1 MYYKD
6 LNLYDFFIAVMEQ
19 DSDDKLP
26 SFFLND
32 SKNGEENP
40 ITQKRINK
48 IESNETLSDIHTTKV
63 VKSTNR
69 IHLPSLAIGAGIAV
83 ACIFCGVLMV
93 NMINNDTMPILDEI
107 QQKQIEIEESEQR
120 LQQMAEQPITLS
132 NYIDNASPILGNPN
146 APITMVEFGDY
157 QCTFCSKFFHETE
170 NSIITNY
177 VKTGKV
183 KILFKDF
190 IILGQDS
197 MNAANAAHCANDQKL
212 FWEYH
217 SMLYNNWA
225 GEDTGWANLA
235 HLHEFARILGLDYDE
250 FSACM
255 SDLKWDELVRSSS
268 IDGNTLGVTGTPTF
282 FVINQ
287 NNDVI
292 KIVGAQHYDVFK
304 QIFDSVLE
312 E

>member
-1 MYYKD
+1 
-6 LNLYDFFIAVMEQ
+6 MES

-26 SFFLND
+26 SFFLNE
-32 SKNGEENP
+32 SKNDQESLDA
-40 ITQKRINK
+40 QKRINK
-48 IESNETLSDIHTTKV
+48 TESNETLSDIHTTKV
-63 VKSTNR
+63 VRSTNR

-93 NMINNDTMPILDEI
+93 NMINSETTPVLAETP
-107 QQKQIEIEESEQR
+107 QKQTEITKIQS
-120 LQQMAEQPITLS
+120 LS
-132 NYIDNASPILGNPN
+132 VFTDNASPILGNPN

-177 VKTGKV
+177 IKTGKV
-183 KILFKDF
+183 KILFKDY

-197 MNAANAAHCANDQKL
+197 INAANAAHCANDQKL

-225 GEDTGWANLA
+225 GEDTGWADLA
-235 HLHEFARILGLDYDE
+235 HLHEFANTLGLDMDV
-250 FSACM
+250 FSTCM
-255 SDLKWDELVRSSS
+255 SDLKWNELVNLSNK
-268 IDGNTLGVTGTPTF
+268 DGQKLGVSGTPTF
-282 FVINQ
+282 FVIDQ
-287 NNDVI
+287 NNDVM

-304 QIFDSVLE
+304 QIFDSVLDE
-312 E
+312 

>member
-1 MYYKD
+1 
-6 LNLYDFFIAVMEQ
+6 MES

-32 SKNGEENP
+32 SKNDQESLDA
-40 ITQKRINK
+40 QKRTNK
-48 IESNETLSDIHTTKV
+48 TESNETLSDIHTTKV
-63 VKSTNR
+63 VRSTNR

-93 NMINNDTMPILDEI
+93 NMINSETTPVLAETP
-107 QQKQIEIEESEQR
+107 QKQTEITKIQS
-120 LQQMAEQPITLS
+120 LS
-132 NYIDNASPILGNPN
+132 VFTDNASPILGNPN

-177 VKTGKV
+177 IKTGKV
-183 KILFKDF
+183 KILFKDY

-197 MNAANAAHCANDQKL
+197 MNAANAAHCANDQKS
-212 FWEYH
+212 FWKYH

-225 GEDTGWANLA
+225 GEDTGWADLA
-235 HLHEFARILGLDYDE
+235 HLHEFANTLGLDMDV
-250 FSACM
+250 FSTCM
-255 SDLKWDELVRSSS
+255 SDLKWNELVNLSSK
-268 IDGNTLGVTGTPTF
+268 DGQKLGVSGTPTF
-282 FVINQ
+282 FVIDQ

-304 QIFDSVLE
+304 QIFDSALDE
-312 E
+312 

>member
-1 MYYKD
+1 
-6 LNLYDFFIAVMEQ
+6 LES

-32 SKNGEENP
+32 SKNDQESLDA
-40 ITQKRINK
+40 QKRINK
-48 IESNETLSDIHTTKV
+48 TESNETLSDIHTTKV
-63 VKSTNR
+63 VRSTNR

-93 NMINNDTMPILDEI
+93 NMINSETTPVLAETP
-107 QQKQIEIEESEQR
+107 QKQTEITKIQS
-120 LQQMAEQPITLS
+120 LS
-132 NYIDNASPILGNPN
+132 VFTDNASPILGNPN

-177 VKTGKV
+177 IKTGKV
-183 KILFKDF
+183 KVLIKDI

-197 MNAANAAHCANDQKL
+197 RNAANAAHCANDQKL

-225 GEDTGWANLA
+225 GENTGWADLA
-235 HLHEFARILGLDYDE
+235 HLHEFANTLGLDMDV
-250 FSACM
+250 FSTCM
-255 SDLKWDELVRSSS
+255 SDLKWNELVNLSS
-268 IDGNTLGVTGTPTF
+268 IDGQKLGVSGTPTF
-282 FVINQ
+282 FVIDQ

-304 QIFDSVLE
+304 QIFDSVLDE
-312 E
+312 

>member
-1 MYYKD
+1 
-6 LNLYDFFIAVMEQ
+6 LES

-32 SKNGEENP
+32 SKNDQESLDA
-40 ITQKRINK
+40 QKRINK
-48 IESNETLSDIHTTKV
+48 TESNETLSDIHTTKV
-63 VKSTNR
+63 VRSTNR

-93 NMINNDTMPILDEI
+93 NMINSETTPVLAETP
-107 QQKQIEIEESEQR
+107 QKQTEITKIQS
-120 LQQMAEQPITLS
+120 LS
-132 NYIDNASPILGNPN
+132 VFTDNASPILGNPN

-177 VKTGKV
+177 IKTGKV
-183 KILFKDF
+183 KVLFKDF

-197 MNAANAAHCANDQKL
+197 RNAANAAHCANDQKL

-225 GEDTGWANLA
+225 GENTGWADLA
-235 HLHEFARILGLDYDE
+235 HLHEFANTLGLDMDV
-250 FSACM
+250 FSTCM
-255 SDLKWDELVRSSS
+255 SDLKWNELVNLSSK
-268 IDGNTLGVTGTPTF
+268 DGQKLGVSGTPTF
-282 FVINQ
+282 FVIDQ

-304 QIFDSVLE
+304 QIFDSVLDE
-312 E
+312 

>member
-1 MYYKD
+1 
-6 LNLYDFFIAVMEQ
+6 MES

-32 SKNGEENP
+32 SKNDEENMNV
-40 ITQKRINK
+40 QKRINK
-48 IESNETLSDIHTTKV
+48 TESNETLSDIHTTKV
-63 VKSTNR
+63 VRSTNK

-83 ACIFCGVLMV
+83 ACIFCGVLMI
-93 NMINNDTMPILDEI
+93 NMINNETMPVLDETP
-107 QQKQIEIEESEQR
+107 QKQTEIAKKQS
-120 LQQMAEQPITLS
+120 LS
-132 NYIDNASPILGNPN
+132 VFIDNASPILGDPN
-146 APITMVEFGDY
+146 APITMIEFGDY

-183 KILFKDF
+183 KLLFKDY

-197 MNAANAAHCANDQKL
+197 INAANAAHCANDQKS
-212 FWEYH
+212 FWQYH
-217 SMLYNNWA
+217 SMLYNNWD

-235 HLHEFARILGLDYDE
+235 HLHEFARTLDLDFDE

-255 SDLKWDELVRSSS
+255 SDLKWNELINLSSM
-268 IDGNTLGVTGTPTF
+268 DGQKLGVTGTPTF
-282 FVINQ
+282 FIIDQ

-292 KIVGAQHYDVFK
+292 KITGAQSYDVFK
-304 QIFDSVLE
+304 QVFDSVLKD
-312 E
+312 

>member
-1 MYYKD
+1 
-6 LNLYDFFIAVMEQ
+6 MES

-32 SKNGEENP
+32 SKNDQESLDA
-40 ITQKRINK
+40 QKRINK
-48 IESNETLSDIHTTKV
+48 TESNETLSDIHTTKV
-63 VKSTNR
+63 VRSTNR

-93 NMINNDTMPILDEI
+93 NMINSETTPVLAETP
-107 QQKQIEIEESEQR
+107 QKQTEITKIQS
-120 LQQMAEQPITLS
+120 LS
-132 NYIDNASPILGNPN
+132 VFTDNASPILGNPN

-177 VKTGKV
+177 IKTGKV
-183 KILFKDF
+183 KILFKDY

-197 MNAANAAHCANDQKL
+197 INAANAAHCANDQKL

-225 GEDTGWANLA
+225 GENTGWADLA
-235 HLHEFARILGLDYDE
+235 HLHEFANTLGLDMDV
-250 FSACM
+250 FSTCM
-255 SDLKWDELVRSSS
+255 SDLKWNELVNLSSK
-268 IDGNTLGVTGTPTF
+268 DGQKLGVSGTPTF
-282 FVINQ
+282 FVIDQ

-304 QIFDSVLE
+304 QIFDSVLDE
-312 E
+312 

>member
-1 MYYKD
+1 
-6 LNLYDFFIAVMEQ
+6 MES

-32 SKNGEENP
+32 SKNDQESLDA
-40 ITQKRINK
+40 QKRINK
-48 IESNETLSDIHTTKV
+48 TESNETLSDIHTTKV
-63 VKSTNR
+63 VRSTNR

-93 NMINNDTMPILDEI
+93 NMINSETTPVLAETP
-107 QQKQIEIEESEQR
+107 QKQTEITKIQS
-120 LQQMAEQPITLS
+120 LS
-132 NYIDNASPILGNPN
+132 VFTDNASPILGNPN

-183 KILFKDF
+183 KILFKDY

-217 SMLYNNWA
+217 SMLYNNWD
-225 GEDTGWANLA
+225 GEDTGWANLG
-235 HLHEFARILGLDYDE
+235 HLHEFANTLGLDMNV
-250 FSACM
+250 FSTCM
-255 SDLKWDELVRSSS
+255 SDLKWNELVNLSS
-268 IDGNTLGVTGTPTF
+268 IDGQKLGVTGTPTF
-282 FVINQ
+282 FVIDQ

-304 QIFDSVLE
+304 QILDSVLE

>member
-1 MYYKD
+1 
-6 LNLYDFFIAVMEQ
+6 MES

-26 SFFLND
+26 DFFLND
-32 SKNGEENP
+32 SKNGQESLDV
-40 ITQKRINK
+40 QKRINK
-48 IESNETLSDIHTTKV
+48 TESDETLSDIHATKV
-63 VKSTNR
+63 VRSTNR

-93 NMINNDTMPILDEI
+93 NMLNDETMPILDKI
-107 QQKQIEIEESEQR
+107 PQKQTEIVKKQS
-120 LQQMAEQPITLS
+120 LS
-132 NYIDNASPILGNPN
+132 VFIDNASPALGNPN

-177 VKTGKV
+177 IKTGKV
-183 KILFKDF
+183 KILFKDY

-225 GEDTGWANLA
+225 GEDTGWADLA
-235 HLHEFARILGLDYDE
+235 HLHEFANTLGLDMDV
-250 FSACM
+250 FSTCM
-255 SDLKWDELVRSSS
+255 SDLKWNELVNLSSK
-268 IDGNTLGVTGTPTF
+268 DGQKLGVTGTPTF
-282 FVINQ
+282 FVIDQ

-304 QIFDSVLE
+304 QILDSVLE

>member
-1 MYYKD
+1 
-6 LNLYDFFIAVMEQ
+6 LES

-32 SKNGEENP
+32 SKNDQESLDA
-40 ITQKRINK
+40 QKRINK
-48 IESNETLSDIHTTKV
+48 TESNETLSEIHTTKV
-63 VKSTNR
+63 VRSTNR

-93 NMINNDTMPILDEI
+93 NMINSETTPVLAETP
-107 QQKQIEIEESEQR
+107 QKQTEITKIQS
-120 LQQMAEQPITLS
+120 LS
-132 NYIDNASPILGNPN
+132 VFTDNASPILGNPN

-177 VKTGKV
+177 IKTGKV
-183 KILFKDF
+183 KILFKDY

-197 MNAANAAHCANDQKL
+197 INAANAAHCANDQKL

-225 GEDTGWANLA
+225 GENTGWADLA
-235 HLHEFARILGLDYDE
+235 HLHEFANTLGLDMDV
-250 FSACM
+250 FSTCM
-255 SDLKWDELVRSSS
+255 SDLKWNELVNLSS
-268 IDGNTLGVTGTPTF
+268 IDGQKLGVSGTPTF
-282 FVINQ
+282 FVIDQ

-304 QIFDSVLE
+304 QIFDSVLDE
-312 E
+312 

>member
-1 MYYKD
+1 
-6 LNLYDFFIAVMEQ
+6 MES

-32 SKNGEENP
+32 SKNDQESLDA
-40 ITQKRINK
+40 QKRINK
-48 IESNETLSDIHTTKV
+48 TESNETLSDIHTTKV
-63 VKSTNR
+63 VRSTNR

-93 NMINNDTMPILDEI
+93 NMINSETTPVLAETP
-107 QQKQIEIEESEQR
+107 QKQTEITKIQS
-120 LQQMAEQPITLS
+120 LS
-132 NYIDNASPILGNPN
+132 VFTDNASPILGNPN

-170 NSIITNY
+170 NPIITNY
-177 VKTGKV
+177 IKTGKV
-183 KILFKDF
+183 KVLFKDY

-197 MNAANAAHCANDQKL
+197 INAANAAHCANDQKL

-225 GEDTGWANLA
+225 GENTGWADLA
-235 HLHEFARILGLDYDE
+235 HLHEFANTLGLDMDV
-250 FSACM
+250 FSTCM
-255 SDLKWDELVRSSS
+255 SDLKWNELVNLSSK
-268 IDGNTLGVTGTPTF
+268 DGQKLGVSGTPTF
-282 FVINQ
+282 FVIDQ

-304 QIFDSVLE
+304 QIFDSVLDE
-312 E
+312 

>member
-1 MYYKD
+1 
-6 LNLYDFFIAVMEQ
+6 MES

-32 SKNGEENP
+32 SKNDQESLDA
-40 ITQKRINK
+40 QKRINK
-48 IESNETLSDIHTTKV
+48 TESNETLSDIHTTKV
-63 VKSTNR
+63 VRSTNR

-93 NMINNDTMPILDEI
+93 NMINSETTPVLAETP
-107 QQKQIEIEESEQR
+107 QKQTEITKIQS
-120 LQQMAEQPITLS
+120 LS
-132 NYIDNASPILGNPN
+132 VFTDNASPILGNPN

-177 VKTGKV
+177 IKTGKV
-183 KILFKDF
+183 KILFKDY

-225 GEDTGWANLA
+225 GEDTGWADLA
-235 HLHEFARILGLDYDE
+235 HLHEFANTLGLDMDV
-250 FSACM
+250 FSTCM
-255 SDLKWDELVRSSS
+255 SDLKWNELVNLSSK
-268 IDGNTLGVTGTPTF
+268 DGQKLGVSGTPTF
-282 FVINQ
+282 FVIDQ

-304 QIFDSVLE
+304 QIFDSVLDE
-312 E
+312 

>member
-1 MYYKD
+1 
-6 LNLYDFFIAVMEQ
+6 MES

-32 SKNGEENP
+32 TKNGEKNLDV
-40 ITQKRINK
+40 QKRINK
-48 IESNETLSDIHTTKV
+48 TESNETLSDIHTTKV
-63 VKSTNR
+63 VRSTNR

-93 NMINNDTMPILDEI
+93 NMINNEATPVLDEI
-107 QQKQIEIEESEQR
+107 SQKQTEITKMQ
-120 LQQMAEQPITLS
+120 TLS
-132 NYIDNASPILGNPN
+132 VFTDNASPILGNPN

-177 VKTGKV
+177 IKTGKV
-183 KILFKDF
+183 KILFKDY

-225 GEDTGWANLA
+225 GEDTGWADLA
-235 HLHEFARILGLDYDE
+235 HLHEFANTLGLDMDV

-255 SDLKWDELVRSSS
+255 SDLKWNELVNLSS
-268 IDGNTLGVTGTPTF
+268 IDGQKLGVTGTPTF
-282 FVINQ
+282 FVIDQ

-304 QIFDSVLE
+304 EVFDSVLE

>member
-1 MYYKD
+1 
-6 LNLYDFFIAVMEQ
+6 MES

-32 SKNGEENP
+32 SKNDQESLDA
-40 ITQKRINK
+40 QKRINK
-48 IESNETLSDIHTTKV
+48 TESNETLSDIHTTKV
-63 VKSTNR
+63 VRSTNR

-93 NMINNDTMPILDEI
+93 NMINSETTPVLAETP
-107 QQKQIEIEESEQR
+107 QKQTEITKIQS
-120 LQQMAEQPITLS
+120 LS
-132 NYIDNASPILGNPN
+132 VFTDNASPILGNPN

-183 KILFKDF
+183 KMLFKDY

-225 GEDTGWANLA
+225 GEDTGWADLA
-235 HLHEFARILGLDYDE
+235 HLHEFANTLGLDMNV
-250 FSACM
+250 FSTCM
-255 SDLKWDELVRSSS
+255 SDLKWNELVNLSS
-268 IDGNTLGVTGTPTF
+268 IDGQKLGVSGTPTF
-282 FVINQ
+282 FVIDQ

-304 QIFDSVLE
+304 QIFDSVLDE
-312 E
+312 

>member
-1 MYYKD
+1 
-6 LNLYDFFIAVMEQ
+6 MES

-32 SKNGEENP
+32 SKNDQESLDA
-40 ITQKRINK
+40 QKRINK
-48 IESNETLSDIHTTKV
+48 TESNETLSDIHTTKV
-63 VKSTNR
+63 VRSTNR

-93 NMINNDTMPILDEI
+93 NMINSETTPVLAETP
-107 QQKQIEIEESEQR
+107 QKQTEITKIQS
-120 LQQMAEQPITLS
+120 LS
-132 NYIDNASPILGNPN
+132 VFTDNASPILGNPN

-177 VKTGKV
+177 VKTGKI
-183 KILFKDF
+183 KMLFKDY

-225 GEDTGWANLA
+225 GEDTGWADLA
-235 HLHEFARILGLDYDE
+235 HLHEFANTLGLDMDV
-250 FSACM
+250 FSTCM
-255 SDLKWDELVRSSS
+255 SDLKWNELVNLSSK
-268 IDGNTLGVTGTPTF
+268 DGQKLGVSGTPTF
-282 FVINQ
+282 FVIDQ

-304 QIFDSVLE
+304 QIFDSVLDE
-312 E
+312 

>member
-1 MYYKD
+1 
-6 LNLYDFFIAVMEQ
+6 MES

-32 SKNGEENP
+32 SKNDQESLDA
-40 ITQKRINK
+40 QKRINK
-48 IESNETLSDIHTTKV
+48 TESNETLSDIHTTKV
-63 VKSTNR
+63 VRSTNR

-93 NMINNDTMPILDEI
+93 NMINSETTPVLAETP
-107 QQKQIEIEESEQR
+107 QKQTEITKTQS
-120 LQQMAEQPITLS
+120 LS
-132 NYIDNASPILGNPN
+132 VFTDNASPILGNPN

-177 VKTGKV
+177 IKTGKV
-183 KILFKDF
+183 KILFKDY

-197 MNAANAAHCANDQKL
+197 INAANAAHCANDQKL

-225 GEDTGWANLA
+225 GENTGWADLA
-235 HLHEFARILGLDYDE
+235 HLHEFANTLGLDMDV
-250 FSACM
+250 FSTCM
-255 SDLKWDELVRSSS
+255 SDLKWNELVNLSSK
-268 IDGNTLGVTGTPTF
+268 DGQKLGVSGTPTF
-282 FVINQ
+282 FVIDQ
-287 NNDVI
+287 NNDVV

-304 QIFDSVLE
+304 QIFDSVLDE
-312 E
+312 

>member
-1 MYYKD
+1 
-6 LNLYDFFIAVMEQ
+6 LES

-32 SKNGEENP
+32 SKNDQESLDA
-40 ITQKRINK
+40 QKRINK
-48 IESNETLSDIHTTKV
+48 TESNETLSDIHTTKV
-63 VKSTNR
+63 VRSTNR

-93 NMINNDTMPILDEI
+93 NMINSETTPVLAETP
-107 QQKQIEIEESEQR
+107 QKQTEITKIQS
-120 LQQMAEQPITLS
+120 LS
-132 NYIDNASPILGNPN
+132 VFTDNASPILGNPN

-177 VKTGKV
+177 IKTGKV
-183 KILFKDF
+183 KVLFKDY

-197 MNAANAAHCANDQKL
+197 INAANAAHCANDQKL

-225 GEDTGWANLA
+225 GENTGWADLA
-235 HLHEFARILGLDYDE
+235 HLHEFANTLGLDMDV
-250 FSACM
+250 FSTCM
-255 SDLKWDELVRSSS
+255 SDLKWNELVNLSSK
-268 IDGNTLGVTGTPTF
+268 DGQKLGVSGTPTF
-282 FVINQ
+282 FVIDQ

-304 QIFDSVLE
+304 QIFDSALDE
-312 E
+312 

>member
-1 MYYKD
+1 
-6 LNLYDFFIAVMEQ
+6 MES

-32 SKNGEENP
+32 SKNDQESLDA
-40 ITQKRINK
+40 QKRINK
-48 IESNETLSDIHTTKV
+48 TESNETLSDIHTTKV
-63 VKSTNR
+63 VRSTNR

-93 NMINNDTMPILDEI
+93 NMINSETTPVLAETP
-107 QQKQIEIEESEQR
+107 QKQIEITKIQS
-120 LQQMAEQPITLS
+120 LS
-132 NYIDNASPILGNPN
+132 VFTDNASPILGNPN

-177 VKTGKV
+177 IKTGKV
-183 KILFKDF
+183 KILFKDY

-197 MNAANAAHCANDQKL
+197 INAANAAHCANDQKL

-225 GEDTGWANLA
+225 GENTGWADLA
-235 HLHEFARILGLDYDE
+235 HLHEFANTLGLDMDV
-250 FSACM
+250 FSTCM
-255 SDLKWDELVRSSS
+255 SDLKWKELVNLSSK
-268 IDGNTLGVTGTPTF
+268 DGQKLGVSGTPTF
-282 FVINQ
+282 FVIDQ

-304 QIFDSVLE
+304 QIFDSVLDE
-312 E
+312 

>member
-1 MYYKD
+1 
-6 LNLYDFFIAVMEQ
+6 MES

-32 SKNGEENP
+32 SKNDQESLDA
-40 ITQKRINK
+40 QKRINK
-48 IESNETLSDIHTTKV
+48 TESNETLSEIHTTKV
-63 VKSTNR
+63 VRSTNR

-93 NMINNDTMPILDEI
+93 NMINSETTPVLAETP
-107 QQKQIEIEESEQR
+107 QKQTEITKIQS
-120 LQQMAEQPITLS
+120 LS
-132 NYIDNASPILGNPN
+132 VFTDNASPILGNPN

-177 VKTGKV
+177 IKTGKV
-183 KILFKDF
+183 KVLFKDY

-197 MNAANAAHCANDQKL
+197 INAANAAHCANDQKL

-225 GEDTGWANLA
+225 GENTGWADLA
-235 HLHEFARILGLDYDE
+235 HLHEFANTLGLDMDV
-250 FSACM
+250 FSTCM
-255 SDLKWDELVRSSS
+255 SDLKWNELVNLSSK
-268 IDGNTLGVTGTPTF
+268 DGQKLGVSGTPTF
-282 FVINQ
+282 FVIDQ

-304 QIFDSVLE
+304 QIFDSALDE
-312 E
+312 

>member
-1 MYYKD
+1 MAI
-6 LNLYDFFIAVMEQ
+6 LES

-32 SKNGEENP
+32 SKNDQESLDA
-40 ITQKRINK
+40 QKRINK
-48 IESNETLSDIHTTKV
+48 TESNETLSDIHTTKV
-63 VKSTNR
+63 VRSTNR

-93 NMINNDTMPILDEI
+93 NMINSETTPVLAETP
-107 QQKQIEIEESEQR
+107 QKQTEITKIQS
-120 LQQMAEQPITLS
+120 LS
-132 NYIDNASPILGNPN
+132 VFTDNASPILGNPN

-177 VKTGKV
+177 IKTGKV
-183 KILFKDF
+183 KILFKDY

-197 MNAANAAHCANDQKL
+197 INAANAAHCANDQKL

-225 GEDTGWANLA
+225 GENTGWADLA
-235 HLHEFARILGLDYDE
+235 HLHEFANTLGLDMDV
-250 FSACM
+250 FSTCM
-255 SDLKWDELVRSSS
+255 SDLKWNELVNLSSK
-268 IDGNTLGVTGTPTF
+268 DGQKLGVSGTPTF
-282 FVINQ
+282 FVIDQ

-304 QIFDSVLE
+304 QIFDSVLDE
-312 E
+312 

>member
-1 MYYKD
+1 
-6 LNLYDFFIAVMEQ
+6 MES

-32 SKNGEENP
+32 SKNGQESLDV
-40 ITQKRINK
+40 QKRINK
-48 IESNETLSDIHTTKV
+48 TESNETLSDIHTTKV
-63 VKSTNR
+63 VRSTNR

-93 NMINNDTMPILDEI
+93 NMLNDETMPILDKI
-107 QQKQIEIEESEQR
+107 PQKQTEIVKKQS
-120 LQQMAEQPITLS
+120 LS
-132 NYIDNASPILGNPN
+132 VFIDNASPALGNPN

-177 VKTGKV
+177 IKTGKV
-183 KILFKDF
+183 KILFKDY

-197 MNAANAAHCANDQKL
+197 INAANAAHCANDQKL

-225 GEDTGWANLA
+225 GEDTGWADLT
-235 HLHEFARILGLDYDE
+235 HLHEFANTLGLDMNV
-250 FSACM
+250 FSTCM
-255 SDLKWDELVRSSS
+255 SDLKWNELVNLSS
-268 IDGNTLGVTGTPTF
+268 IDGQKLGVTGTPTF
-282 FVINQ
+282 FVIDQ

>member
-1 MYYKD
+1 
-6 LNLYDFFIAVMEQ
+6 LES

-32 SKNGEENP
+32 SKNDQESLDA
-40 ITQKRINK
+40 QKRINK
-48 IESNETLSDIHTTKV
+48 TESNETLSDIHTSKV
-63 VKSTNR
+63 VRSTNR

-93 NMINNDTMPILDEI
+93 NMINSETTPVLAETP
-107 QQKQIEIEESEQR
+107 QKQTEITKIQS
-120 LQQMAEQPITLS
+120 LS
-132 NYIDNASPILGNPN
+132 VFTDNASPILGNPN

-177 VKTGKV
+177 IKTGKV
-183 KILFKDF
+183 KILFKDY

-197 MNAANAAHCANDQKL
+197 INAANAAHCANDQKL

-225 GEDTGWANLA
+225 GENTGWADLA
-235 HLHEFARILGLDYDE
+235 HLHEFANTLGLDMDV
-250 FSACM
+250 FSTCM
-255 SDLKWDELVRSSS
+255 SDLKWNELVNLSSK
-268 IDGNTLGVTGTPTF
+268 DGQKLGVSGTPTF
-282 FVINQ
+282 FVIDQ

-304 QIFDSVLE
+304 QIFDSVLDE
-312 E
+312 

>member
-1 MYYKD
+1 
-6 LNLYDFFIAVMEQ
+6 MES

-32 SKNGEENP
+32 SKNDQESLDA
-40 ITQKRINK
+40 QKRINK
-48 IESNETLSDIHTTKV
+48 TESNETLSDIHTTKV
-63 VKSTNR
+63 VRSTNR

-93 NMINNDTMPILDEI
+93 NMINSETTPVLAETP
-107 QQKQIEIEESEQR
+107 QKQTEITKIQS
-120 LQQMAEQPITLS
+120 LS
-132 NYIDNASPILGNPN
+132 VFTDNASPILGNPN

-177 VKTGKV
+177 IKTGKV
-183 KILFKDF
+183 KILFKDY

-197 MNAANAAHCANDQKL
+197 MNAANAAHCANDQKS

-225 GEDTGWANLA
+225 GEDTGWADIT
-235 HLHEFARILGLDYDE
+235 HLHEFANTLGLDMDV
-250 FSACM
+250 FSTCM
-255 SDLKWDELVRSSS
+255 SDLKWNELVNLSSK
-268 IDGNTLGVTGTPTF
+268 DGQKLGVSGTPTF
-282 FVINQ
+282 FVIDQ

-304 QIFDSVLE
+304 QIFDSVLDE
-312 E
+312 

>member
-1 MYYKD
+1 
-6 LNLYDFFIAVMEQ
+6 MES

-32 SKNGEENP
+32 SKNDQESLDA
-40 ITQKRINK
+40 QKRINK
-48 IESNETLSDIHTTKV
+48 TESNETLSEIHTTKV
-63 VKSTNR
+63 VRSTNR

-93 NMINNDTMPILDEI
+93 NMINSETTPVLAETP
-107 QQKQIEIEESEQR
+107 QKQTEITKIQS
-120 LQQMAEQPITLS
+120 LS
-132 NYIDNASPILGNPN
+132 VFTDNASPILGNPN

-177 VKTGKV
+177 IKTGKV
-183 KILFKDF
+183 KILFKDY

-197 MNAANAAHCANDQKL
+197 INAANAAHCANDQKL

-225 GEDTGWANLA
+225 GENTGWADLA
-235 HLHEFARILGLDYDE
+235 HLHEFANTLGLDMDV
-250 FSACM
+250 FSTCM
-255 SDLKWDELVRSSS
+255 SDLKWNELVNLSS
-268 IDGNTLGVTGTPTF
+268 IDGQKLGVSGTPTF
-282 FVINQ
+282 FVIDQ

-304 QIFDSVLE
+304 QIFDSVLDE
-312 E
+312 

>member
-1 MYYKD
+1 
-6 LNLYDFFIAVMEQ
+6 MES

-32 SKNGEENP
+32 SKNDQESLDA
-40 ITQKRINK
+40 QKRINK
-48 IESNETLSDIHTTKV
+48 TESNETLSDIHTTKV
-63 VKSTNR
+63 VRSTNR

-93 NMINNDTMPILDEI
+93 NMINSETTPVLAETP
-107 QQKQIEIEESEQR
+107 QKQTEITKIQS
-120 LQQMAEQPITLS
+120 LS
-132 NYIDNASPILGNPN
+132 VFTDNASPILGNPN

-177 VKTGKV
+177 IKTGKV
-183 KILFKDF
+183 KVLFKDF

-197 MNAANAAHCANDQKL
+197 RNAANAAHCANDQKL

-225 GEDTGWANLA
+225 GENTGWADLA
-235 HLHEFARILGLDYDE
+235 HLHEFANTLGLDMDV
-250 FSACM
+250 FSTCM
-255 SDLKWDELVRSSS
+255 SDLKWNELVNLSS
-268 IDGNTLGVTGTPTF
+268 IDGQKLGVSGTPTF
-282 FVINQ
+282 FVIDQ

-304 QIFDSVLE
+304 QIFDSVLDE
-312 E
+312 

>member
-1 MYYKD
+1 
-6 LNLYDFFIAVMEQ
+6 LES

-32 SKNGEENP
+32 SKNDQESLDA
-40 ITQKRINK
+40 QKRINK
-48 IESNETLSDIHTTKV
+48 TESNETLSDIHTTKV
-63 VKSTNR
+63 VRSTNR

-93 NMINNDTMPILDEI
+93 NMINSETTPVLAETP
-107 QQKQIEIEESEQR
+107 QKQTEITKIQS
-120 LQQMAEQPITLS
+120 LS
-132 NYIDNASPILGNPN
+132 VFTDNASPILGNPN

-183 KILFKDF
+183 KILFKDY

-225 GEDTGWANLA
+225 GEDTGWADLA
-235 HLHEFARILGLDYDE
+235 HLHEFANTLGLDMDV
-250 FSACM
+250 FSTCM
-255 SDLKWDELVRSSS
+255 SDLKWNELVNLSSK
-268 IDGNTLGVTGTPTF
+268 DGQKLGVSGTPTF
-282 FVINQ
+282 FVIDQ

-304 QIFDSVLE
+304 QIFDSALDE
-312 E
+312 

>member
-1 MYYKD
+1 
-6 LNLYDFFIAVMEQ
+6 MES

-32 SKNGEENP
+32 SKNDQESLDA
-40 ITQKRINK
+40 QKRINK
-48 IESNETLSDIHTTKV
+48 TESNETLSDIHTTKV
-63 VKSTNR
+63 VRSTNR

-93 NMINNDTMPILDEI
+93 NMINSETTPVLAETP
-107 QQKQIEIEESEQR
+107 QKQTEITKIQS
-120 LQQMAEQPITLS
+120 LS
-132 NYIDNASPILGNPN
+132 VFTDNASPILGNPN

-170 NSIITNY
+170 NPIITNY
-177 VKTGKV
+177 IKTGKV
-183 KILFKDF
+183 KILFKDY

-197 MNAANAAHCANDQKL
+197 INAANAAHCANDQKL

-225 GEDTGWANLA
+225 GENTGWADLA
-235 HLHEFARILGLDYDE
+235 HLHEFANTLGLDMDV
-250 FSACM
+250 FSTCM
-255 SDLKWDELVRSSS
+255 SDLKWNELVNLSSK
-268 IDGNTLGVTGTPTF
+268 DGQKLGVSGTPTF
-282 FVINQ
+282 FVIDQ
-287 NNDVI
+287 NNDVM

-304 QIFDSVLE
+304 QIFDSVLDE
-312 E
+312 

>member
-1 MYYKD
+1 
-6 LNLYDFFIAVMEQ
+6 MES

-32 SKNGEENP
+32 SKNDQESLDA
-40 ITQKRINK
+40 QKRTNK
-48 IESNETLSDIHTTKV
+48 TESNETLSDIHTTKV
-63 VKSTNR
+63 VRSTNR

-93 NMINNDTMPILDEI
+93 NMINSETTPVLAETP
-107 QQKQIEIEESEQR
+107 QKQTEITKIQS
-120 LQQMAEQPITLS
+120 LS
-132 NYIDNASPILGNPN
+132 VFTDNASPILGNPN

-177 VKTGKV
+177 IKTGKV
-183 KILFKDF
+183 KILFKDY

-225 GEDTGWANLA
+225 GENTGWADLA
-235 HLHEFARILGLDYDE
+235 HLHEFANTLGLDMDV
-250 FSACM
+250 FSTCM
-255 SDLKWDELVRSSS
+255 SDLKWNELVNLSSK
-268 IDGNTLGVTGTPTF
+268 DGQKLGVSGTPTF
-282 FVINQ
+282 FVIDQ

-304 QIFDSVLE
+304 QIFDSVLDE
-312 E
+312 

>member
-1 MYYKD
+1 
-6 LNLYDFFIAVMEQ
+6 LEP

-32 SKNGEENP
+32 SKNDQESLDA
-40 ITQKRINK
+40 QKRINK
-48 IESNETLSDIHTTKV
+48 TESNETLSDIHTTKV
-63 VKSTNR
+63 VRSTNR

-93 NMINNDTMPILDEI
+93 NMINSETTPVLAETP
-107 QQKQIEIEESEQR
+107 QKQTEITKIQS
-120 LQQMAEQPITLS
+120 LS
-132 NYIDNASPILGNPN
+132 VFTDNASPILGNPN

-177 VKTGKV
+177 IKTGKV
-183 KILFKDF
+183 KVLFKDY

-197 MNAANAAHCANDQKL
+197 INAANAAHCANDQKL

-225 GEDTGWANLA
+225 GENTGWADLA
-235 HLHEFARILGLDYDE
+235 HLHEFANTLGLDMDV
-250 FSACM
+250 FSTCM
-255 SDLKWDELVRSSS
+255 SDLKWNELVNLSSK
-268 IDGNTLGVTGTPTF
+268 DGQKLGVSGTPTF
-282 FVINQ
+282 FVIDQ

-304 QIFDSVLE
+304 QIFDSVLDE
-312 E
+312 

>member
-1 MYYKD
+1 
-6 LNLYDFFIAVMEQ
+6 LES

-32 SKNGEENP
+32 SKNGQESLDA
-40 ITQKRINK
+40 QKRTNK
-48 IESNETLSDIHTTKV
+48 TESNETLSDIHTTKV
-63 VKSTNR
+63 VRSTNR

-93 NMINNDTMPILDEI
+93 NMINSETTPVLAETP
-107 QQKQIEIEESEQR
+107 QKQTEITKIQS
-120 LQQMAEQPITLS
+120 LS
-132 NYIDNASPILGNPN
+132 VFTDNASPILGNPN

-177 VKTGKV
+177 IKTGKV
-183 KILFKDF
+183 KILFKDY

-197 MNAANAAHCANDQKL
+197 INAANAAHCANDQKL

-225 GEDTGWANLA
+225 GENTGWADLA
-235 HLHEFARILGLDYDE
+235 HLHEFANTLGLDMDV
-250 FSACM
+250 FSTCM
-255 SDLKWDELVRSSS
+255 SDLKWNELVNLSS
-268 IDGNTLGVTGTPTF
+268 IDGQKLGVSGTPTF
-282 FVINQ
+282 FVIDQ

-304 QIFDSVLE
+304 QIFDSALDE
-312 E
+312 

>member
-1 MYYKD
+1 
-6 LNLYDFFIAVMEQ
+6 MES

-32 SKNGEENP
+32 SKNDQESLDA
-40 ITQKRINK
+40 QKRINK
-48 IESNETLSDIHTTKV
+48 TESNETLSDIHTTKV
-63 VKSTNR
+63 VRSTNR

-93 NMINNDTMPILDEI
+93 NMINSETTPVLAETP
-107 QQKQIEIEESEQR
+107 QKQTEITKIQS
-120 LQQMAEQPITLS
+120 LS
-132 NYIDNASPILGNPN
+132 VFTDNASPILGNPN

-177 VKTGKV
+177 IKTGKV
-183 KILFKDF
+183 KILFKDY

-197 MNAANAAHCANDQKL
+197 INAANAAHCANDQKL

-225 GEDTGWANLA
+225 GEDTGWADLA
-235 HLHEFARILGLDYDE
+235 HLHEFANTLGLDMDV
-250 FSACM
+250 FSTCM
-255 SDLKWDELVRSSS
+255 SDLKWNELVNLSS
-268 IDGNTLGVTGTPTF
+268 IDGQKLGVSGTPTF
-282 FVINQ
+282 FVIDQ

-304 QIFDSVLE
+304 QIFDSVLDE
-312 E
+312 

>member
-1 MYYKD
+1 
-6 LNLYDFFIAVMEQ
+6 MEP

-32 SKNGEENP
+32 SKNDQEDLNIE
-40 ITQKRINK
+40 KKINK
-48 IESNETLSDIHTTKV
+48 TESNETLSDMHATKV
-63 VKSTNR
+63 VRSTNR

-93 NMINNDTMPILDEI
+93 NMINNEATPVLDEI
-107 QQKQIEIEESEQR
+107 SQKQTEITKMQ
-120 LQQMAEQPITLS
+120 TLS
-132 NYIDNASPILGNPN
+132 VFTDNASPILGNPN

-183 KILFKDF
+183 KILFKDY

-217 SMLYNNWA
+217 SMLYNNWD
-225 GEDTGWANLA
+225 GEDTGWANLG
-235 HLHEFARILGLDYDE
+235 HLHEFANTLGLDMNV
-250 FSACM
+250 FSTCM
-255 SDLKWDELVRSSS
+255 SDLKWNELVNLSS
-268 IDGNTLGVTGTPTF
+268 IDGQKLGVTGTPTF
-282 FVINQ
+282 FVIDQ

-304 QIFDSVLE
+304 EVFDSVLE

>member
-1 MYYKD
+1 MAI
-6 LNLYDFFIAVMEQ
+6 LES

-32 SKNGEENP
+32 SKNDQESLDA
-40 ITQKRINK
+40 QKRINK
-48 IESNETLSDIHTTKV
+48 TESNETLSDIHTTKV
-63 VKSTNR
+63 VRSTNR

-93 NMINNDTMPILDEI
+93 NMINSETTPVLAETP
-107 QQKQIEIEESEQR
+107 QKQTEITKIQS
-120 LQQMAEQPITLS
+120 LS
-132 NYIDNASPILGNPN
+132 VFTDNASPILGNPN

-177 VKTGKV
+177 IKTGKV
-183 KILFKDF
+183 KILFKDY

-197 MNAANAAHCANDQKL
+197 INAANAAHCANDQKL

-225 GEDTGWANLA
+225 GENTGWADLA
-235 HLHEFARILGLDYDE
+235 HLHEFANTLGLDMDV
-250 FSACM
+250 FSTCM
-255 SDLKWDELVRSSS
+255 SDLKWNELVNLSS
-268 IDGNTLGVTGTPTF
+268 IDGQKLGVSGTPTF
-282 FVINQ
+282 FVIDQ

-304 QIFDSVLE
+304 QIFDSVLDE
-312 E
+312 

>member
-1 MYYKD
+1 
-6 LNLYDFFIAVMEQ
+6 MES

-32 SKNGEENP
+32 SKNDQESLDA
-40 ITQKRINK
+40 QKRINK
-48 IESNETLSDIHTTKV
+48 TESNETLSDIHTTKV
-63 VKSTNR
+63 VRSTNR

-93 NMINNDTMPILDEI
+93 NMINSETTPVLAETP
-107 QQKQIEIEESEQR
+107 QKQTEITKIQS
-120 LQQMAEQPITLS
+120 LS
-132 NYIDNASPILGNPN
+132 VFTDNASPILGNPN

-177 VKTGKV
+177 IKTGKV
-183 KILFKDF
+183 KMLFKDY

-197 MNAANAAHCANDQKL
+197 INAANAAHCANDQKL

-225 GEDTGWANLA
+225 GENTGWADLA
-235 HLHEFARILGLDYDE
+235 HLHEFANTLGLDMDV
-250 FSACM
+250 FSTCM
-255 SDLKWDELVRSSS
+255 SDLKWNELVNLSSK
-268 IDGNTLGVTGTPTF
+268 DGQKLGVSGTPTF
-282 FVINQ
+282 FVIDQ

-304 QIFDSVLE
+304 QIFDSVLDE
-312 E
+312 

>member
-1 MYYKD
+1 
-6 LNLYDFFIAVMEQ
+6 MES

-32 SKNGEENP
+32 SKNDEENMNV
-40 ITQKRINK
+40 QKRINK
-48 IESNETLSDIHTTKV
+48 TESNETLSDIHTTKV
-63 VKSTNR
+63 VRSTNK

-83 ACIFCGVLMV
+83 ACIFCGVLMI
-93 NMINNDTMPILDEI
+93 NMINNETMPVLDETP
-107 QQKQIEIEESEQR
+107 QKQTEIAKKQS
-120 LQQMAEQPITLS
+120 LS
-132 NYIDNASPILGNPN
+132 VFIDNASPILGDPN
-146 APITMVEFGDY
+146 APITMIEFGDY

-183 KILFKDF
+183 KLLFKDY

-197 MNAANAAHCANDQKL
+197 INAANAAHCANDQKS
-212 FWEYH
+212 FWQYH
-217 SMLYNNWA
+217 SMLYNNWD

-235 HLHEFARILGLDYDE
+235 HLHEFANTLGLDMDV

-255 SDLKWDELVRSSS
+255 SNFKYNELVTLSS
-268 IDGNTLGVTGTPTF
+268 IDGEKLGVSGTPTF
-282 FVINQ
+282 FVIDQ

-292 KIVGAQHYDVFK
+292 KITGAQSYDVFK
-304 QIFDSVLE
+304 QVFDSVLKD
-312 E
+312 